1 MIIHYRME
9 RIGGYRLNTN
19 THRFFNET
27 INRERREETRVSR
40 EAIEV

>member
-9 RIGGYRLNTN
+9 RLGGYGLTEN
-19 THRFFNET
+19 THRIFNET
-27 INRERREETRVSR
+27 INRSRMSR